1 MTKTSSQKEFFLSED
16 EIAPIYMG
24 YGGCLA
30 TDKIVCEGM
39 KVGYMF
45 RESPITP
52 LDSGWRFFSGDED
65 KNYMNNNLK
74 HGVYDLNTI
83 VNYDPDIMEL
93 LSANIGSKFERN
105 CSGVFE
111 KIPFELR

>member
-1 MTKTSSQKEFFLSED
+1 
-16 EIAPIYMG
+16 
-24 YGGCLA
+24 
-30 TDKIVCEGM
+30 
-39 KVGYMF
+39 
-45 RESPITP
+45 
-52 LDSGWRFFSGDED
+52 
-65 KNYMNNNLK
+65 MNNNLN

-105 CSGVFE
+105 SSGVFE